1 MIDTPL
7 KLIVH
12 RTWEQIQH
20 WKKKDRKLQTVTKKI
35 GYSDGTNDNNDQKEH
50 FFYCPFCAHLLLF
63 LNDYTFLNWGDHGIN
78 SSPGFLK
85 LAGGLLGWLLNGLL
99 QYFVRSNHK
108 FQKPFH

>member
-50 FFYCPFCAHLLLF
+50 FHCWNTVYKAFLL
-63 LNDYTFLNWGDHGIN
+63 
-78 SSPGFLK
+78 SPILCT
-85 LAGGLLGWLLNGLL
+85 LAIVLEWLHI
-99 QYFVRSNHK
+99 S
-108 FQKPFH
+108 

>member
-50 FFYCPFCAHLLLF
+50 YFLL
-63 LNDYTFLNWGDHGIN
+63 
-78 SSPGFLK
+78 SPILCT
-85 LAGGLLGWLLNGLL
+85 LAIVLEWLHI
-99 QYFVRSNHK
+99 S
-108 FQKPFH
+108 

>member
-35 GYSDGTNDNNDQKEH
+35 GYSDGTNDNND
-50 FFYCPFCAHLLLF
+50 
-63 LNDYTFLNWGDHGIN
+63 
-78 SSPGFLK
+78 
-85 LAGGLLGWLLNGLL
+85 
-99 QYFVRSNHK
+99 
-108 FQKPFH
+108 